1 MGTSNGR
8 FDSPIVEDWFM
19 AHIGSKL
26 LSKITLLLILAV
38 SAQAQTASYHLHKE
52 ASATTGLFQLKTAGP
67 DGTSL
72 ALPSANLK
80 GVAAGEYLIKAFD
93 TPSGVPNTSGTIPV
107 GSNISFTL
115 WMRKTTTGGTIY
127 PRAKLRLNS
136 ATGTLLGTATSAT
149 ALTSTLTKYTFTA
162 TTSAS
167 ITMSATDR
175 FYVWVGVN
183 LTAAPTTNTTAELDI
198 EGTLNGNYDS
208 LVTVPLPARPT
219 INSISPTVG
228 PAGTNVTLSGSNFG
242 STQGTSTIT
251 FNGVNASPT
260 NWSTD
265 TIIVPVPSGA
275 TTGPVFVTVNGATS
289 NSQTFTIGDVS
300 TITGTVSRTLD
311 GAPIFGAQVKAI
323 QSGVVKG
330 TTTSGSNGAY
340 SLTNLLAGTYDVQAS
355 ASGHDTQ
362 TQTGQQITPQSPNTI
377 NFALNTTHI
386 TYIYDELGR
395 LVGAVDPSGDTAR
408 YTYDA
413 VGNLTSISRHI
424 SSQISIIEFSPNN
437 GAPGTPVTIY
447 GTGFSRTPGQ
457 NTVKFNGVAA
467 TVASSTTTQIVT
479 SVPNGAT
486 TGPIT
491 VATSAGTATSSTA
504 FTVGN
509 ATAPTITNFTPNV
522 GAPGASVT
530 LTGTNFQ
537 AAPSNNKV
545 AFNGVR
551 APVISAT
558 ATSIVTA
565 VPNGAASGRLT
576 VTTPDGKAVSA
587 SDFYIAPPPYTGADV
602 ESTGRIAIG
611 ETKAVSVNTANKV
624 AMLLFDGVAGQRI
637 SLNIPGS
644 TITNYAHVY
653 IYRLDNTQLTN
664 TYVYQNGTGFIDA
677 LALPATGTY
686 TIIIDPEG
694 ANTGSMTLQLN
705 DATDSNVG
713 TITPGGPPVTTTTT
727 TTGQNAR
734 ATFSGTAGQKVS
746 LDVSSVNIPGTH
758 VSIQNPNGTTL
769 ASIYS
774 GTAGAF
780 MDTQTLPVSG
790 IYTILVDPSNTNTGS
805 ATLRLYDVPANGN
818 APIVPGGSPVTIA
831 TTVPGQNAALSF
843 NGTAGQHI
851 SLSLSGVTIPNY
863 SYIYLLRPDGAQVT
877 STYVNQNTTAF
888 IDTLP
893 LPVSGTYIILV
904 DPQGPSIGNMSVQ
917 LNNASNVP
925 AGTITAG
932 GAPVTVS
939 VTTAGQTASLTFNGY
954 ANQRISLGMGNGTM
968 GWALVSIVK
977 PDGTNLID
985 PTWTNGGGYFD
996 VRVLPATGTYTI
1008 IVDPE
1013 NANTGNLTL
1022 QLYNVPPDPISTIMV
1037 GGPSVSV
1044 STTTPGQNPK
1054 LTFSG
1059 NANQRISLGMG
1070 NGTMGWA
1077 LVSIINPDG
1086 TYFINPSW
1094 TNGGGYFDVRA
1105 LPATGTYTIVVDPEN
1120 ANTGS
1125 MSFTLF
1131 EVLPDSTSTIVV
1143 GGPSVNVLT
1152 TTPGQN
1158 ARLTFNGN
1166 ANQRIS
1172 LGMGNGTMG
1181 WALVSIIKPDGSF
1194 FISPTWTNGGG
1205 YFDVRALPATGTYT
1219 IIVDPE
1225 NGNTGSMSFT
1235 LFEVLPDSIST
1246 IVAGGSAVS
1255 ISTTTPGQ
1263 NARLTFNGNAN
1274 QRISLGM
1281 GNGTMGWALV
1291 SIVKPDGTNLI
1302 DPTWTNG
1309 GGYFDVRVLP
1319 ATGTYTI
1326 IVDPE
1331 NGNTGSMSFSL
1342 FDVPPDVTDI
1352 ITPGGS
1358 SVTVSTTTPGQNARL
1373 TFSGSANQQ
1382 ISLNMGNGTMGWA
1395 LVSIIKPDG
1404 TNLIDPSW
1412 TNGGGSF
1419 GATTLPA
1426 TGTYTILVDPEH
1438 GNTGSLTLT
1447 LNNVVP

>member
-1 MGTSNGR
+1 
-8 FDSPIVEDWFM
+8 M

-26 LSKITLLLILAV
+26 LSTITLLLILAL
-38 SAQAQTASYHLHKE
+38 SAQAQTATYHLHKE
-52 ASATTGLFQLKTAGP
+52 ASVTTGVFQLKTAAP

-72 ALPSANLK
+72 SIQSANLK

-93 TPSGVPNTSGTIPV
+93 TPSGVPNTSGTIPA

-136 ATGTLLGTATSAT
+136 ATGTLFGTATSAT
-149 ALTSTLTKYTFTA
+149 ALSSTLTKYTFT
-162 TTSAS
+162 TTTAAS
-167 ITMSATDR
+167 ITMSAADR

-208 LVTVPLPARPT
+208 LVTVPLPVRPT
-219 INSISPTVG
+219 INSISPATG

-251 FNGVNASPT
+251 FNGINASPT
-260 NWSTD
+260 SWSTN

-289 NSQTFTIGDVS
+289 NGQTFTVGEVS
-300 TITGTVSRTLD
+300 TITGTVSRMSD
-311 GAPIFGAQVKAI
+311 GASISGAQIKAI

-340 SLTNLLAGTYDVQAS
+340 SLTNLLVGTYDVQAS
-355 ASGHDTQ
+355 AGGHDTQ
-362 TQTGQQITPQSPNTI
+362 TKTGQQITAQSSNTI
-377 NFALNTTHI
+377 NFTLNATHI
-386 TYIYDELGR
+386 TYVYDELGR
-395 LVGAVDPSGDTAR
+395 LVGAIDPNGDTAR

-424 SSQISIIEFSPNN
+424 SSQLSIIEFSPNN

-447 GTGFSRTPGQ
+447 GTGFGSTPGQ
-457 NTVKFNGVAA
+457 NTVKFNGIQA
-467 TVASSTTTQIVT
+467 TVASATSTQIVA
-479 SVPNGAT
+479 SVPDGAT
-486 TGPIT
+486 TGTIT
-491 VATSAGTATSSTA
+491 VTTSAGTATSSTP
-504 FTVGN
+504 FTVGKLS
-509 ATAPTITNFTPNV
+509 APTITNFTPNV

-537 AAPSNNKV
+537 AVPSNNKV
-545 AFNGVR
+545 SFNGVR
-551 APVISAT
+551 APVMSAT

-587 SDFYIAPPPYTGADV
+587 GDFYITPPPYTGTDV

-611 ETKAVSVNTANKV
+611 ETRAVSVNTANKV
-624 AMLLFDGVAGQRI
+624 AMLLFDGAAGQRI

-644 TITNYAHVY
+644 TITNYAYVY
-653 IYRLDNTQLTN
+653 IYRLDNTRLTS

-677 LALPATGTY
+677 LTLPSAGTY

-694 ANTGSMTLQLN
+694 ANTGSLTLKLN
-705 DATDSNVG
+705 DATDSNAG
-713 TITPGGPPVTTTTT
+713 TITPGGPSVTATTTTA
-727 TTGQNAR
+727 GQNAR
-734 ATFSGTAGQKVS
+734 ATFTGTAGQRVS

-790 IYTILVDPSNTNTGS
+790 IYTILVDPSNTNTGN

-818 APIVPGGSPVTIA
+818 APIIPGGSPVTIA

-843 NGTAGQHI
+843 NGTAGQLI

-877 STYVNQNTTAF
+877 STFVYQNNTAF
-888 IDTLP
+888 IDTLA
-893 LPVSGTYIILV
+893 LPVSGTYTILV
-904 DPQGPSIGNMSVQ
+904 DPQGPYTGSMSVQ
-917 LNNASNVP
+917 LNNPSSAP

-932 GAPVTVS
+932 GAPMTVS
-939 VTTAGQTASLTFNGY
+939 VTTAGQTASLTFNGN
-954 ANQRISLGMGNGTM
+954 ANQRVSLGMGNGTM

-1008 IVDPE
+1008 VVDPE
-1013 NANTGNLTL
+1013 NANIGNLTL
-1022 QLYNVPPDPISTIMV
+1022 QLYNVPPDSISTIMP
-1037 GGPSVSV
+1037 GGSAVSI
-1044 STTTPGQNPK
+1044 STTTPGQNAR
-1054 LTFSG
+1054 LIFNG
-1059 NANQRISLGMG
+1059 NANQRVSLGLG

-1077 LVSIINPDG
+1077 LVSIVKPDG
-1086 TYFINPSW
+1086 TNLIDPTW
-1094 TNGGGYFDVRA
+1094 TNGGGYFDVRV

-1120 ANTGS
+1120 GNTGS

-1131 EVLPDSTSTIVV
+1131 EVLPDSTATIAV

-1181 WALVSIIKPDGSF
+1181 WALISIVKPDGSY

-1205 YFDVRALPATGTYT
+1205 YFDVRVLPATGTYT
-1219 IIVDPE
+1219 IFVDPE

-1274 QRISLGM
+1274 QRVSLGM

-1309 GGYFDVRVLP
+1309 GGFFDVRVLP

-1326 IVDPE
+1326 FIDPE
-1331 NGNTGSMSFSL
+1331 HGNTGSMSFTL
-1342 FDVPPDVTDI
+1342 FDVPPDVIDS
-1352 ITPGGS
+1352 ITPGGP

-1373 TFSGSANQQ
+1373 TFSGNANQQ
-1382 ISLNMGNGTMGWA
+1382 ISLGISNGTMGWA
-1395 LVSIIKPDG
+1395 LVSIVKPDG
-1404 TNLIDPSW
+1404 TNLIDPTW
-1412 TNGGGSF
+1412 TNGSGSF
-1419 GATTLPA
+1419 GATALPA
-1426 TGTYTILVDPEH
+1426 TGTYTILIDPEH